1 MKQKSHSFC
10 RYGLVKKIIHWLT
23 CEIRNFGITDL
34 LASAPNLSTAR
45 LVNIRRTPGI
55 FSKLRKVWGFSFCWW
70 LFLSSSWNTNE
81 YQTVLITSTIL
92 SIFCWWCSRSR
103 PPLYEDRATPYS
115 LEKLFIIALQSGLLS
130 KKVSNG
136 DQDWGCFI
144 LFFCFLMISSSLGI
158 FRGRLRFLKQDF
170 MCRSWCRTRNKLFD
184 VYFQYHL
191 TC

>member
-10 RYGLVKKIIHWLT
+10 RYGLVKKIIHWLM
-23 CEIRNFGITDL
+23 CEIRYFGITDL

-70 LFLSSSWNTNE
+70 LFFSNSWNTNE
-81 YQTVLITSTIL
+81 YQTVLITSTML

-115 LEKLFIIALQSGLLS
+115 LEKIIHNCFAVRVAF
-130 KKVSNG
+130 KKSLKWRLRLG
-136 DQDWGCFI
+136 MLYI
-144 LFFCFLMISSSLGI
+144 IFCFLIISPPGI
-158 FRGRLRFLKQDF
+158 FRGRLRFLKPDF
-170 MCRSWCRTRNKLFD
+170 MCKEGS
-184 VYFQYHL
+184 YAS
-191 TC
+191 